1 MSVGNGTQAP
11 GAPTCSGSTRLH
23 HGRLVDYYRERTHI
37 AGFSL
42 HTRLRDEVG
51 LRPGEWRNQAIDGL
65 GESYMMCPFFK
76 TRHSKYVG
84 EGSPTCPLP
93 VPTPVP
99 LRTTLHC
106 SLHKRYLPAIWPS
119 IWAIPVASLPLVPG
133 CLEPTISIFILGAQL
148 NHHFLRDTLSPFRFP
163 AKHPIHACHN
173 SCNRLH
179 SLPTFCLPASLDS
192 EF

>member
-11 GAPTCSGSTRLH
+11 GAPTCAGSTRLH

-51 LRPGEWRNQAIDGL
+51 LRPGEWRSQAIDGL

-106 SLHKRYLPAIWPS
+106 SLHKRYLPAIWSS

-179 SLPTFCLPASLDS
+179 SLPTS
-192 EF
+192 